1 MVRSYIKD
9 NQKSW
14 DKHISDAAFA
24 LRSVVHSAINCSP
37 YFATFGMP
45 MIQHGASYEIYR
57 KLGTIKDA
65 DSQVDSNVDRLQ
77 LIRDKVIKELKLAH
91 EKSAKAYNTR
101 SRDVKFKIGQVVY
114 RRNFRQ
120 SSQIDNYNAKLAP
133 KQVKCVVL
141 KTIGNYMYELGDT
154 SGKKVGV
161 YHAKDIFVA

>member
-1 MVRSYIKD
+1 MVRSYIKN
-9 NQKSW
+9 NQRNW
-14 DKHISDAAFA
+14 DRHITDAAFA

-45 MIQHGASYEIYR
+45 MVQHGASYEIYR
-57 KLGTIKDA
+57 KLGTIGDA
-65 DSQVDSNVDRLQ
+65 DCQVEAKADRLQ
-77 LIRDKVIKELKLAH
+77 LIREKLMKELKLAH
-91 EKSAKAYNTR
+91 EKSMKVYNTR
-101 SRDVKFKIGQVVY
+101 SRDVRFKIGQVVY

-133 KQVKCVVL
+133 KQVRCIVL
-141 KTIGNYMYELGDT
+141 KSIGNSMYELGDT